1 MNAELL
7 LRVVGAFFL
16 LAVAGLAGSVAHSVW
31 KRYR

>member
-7 LRVVGAFFL
+7 LRVVGAFFF
-16 LAVAGLAGSVAHSVW
+16 LAVAGLAASCGLAVW